1 RLDRGRADGPQGNL
15 EDDRP
20 LRRAGAEAHRRGQLR
35 QLTQGER
42 KPPGFEALA
51 PATTTPVVH
60 EEERTMKKTIT
71 RFAAVAALTSLAL
84 AGCGLADE
92 EPTVA
97 APTIE
102 EEAPAEQ
109 AAAEAPEIE
118 AEEPV
123 EEEPAIEQGGPGVYQ
138 AELMSGGT
146 ATVAVPGTGP
156 EELEQLRK
164 DAGVDPV
171 GYLVIEV
178 DNTDGTDEAMV
189 FEAEVVDSEGKT
201 YTYEE
206 VTTSTYDWTDDDFD
220 LIDRQL
226 ELWDKYPYSTRP
238 SAKNTV
244 PLIGP
249 EVPEDI
255 VAVFIDYDQAER
267 VGDL

>member
-1 RLDRGRADGPQGNL
+1 PQGHL

-84 AGCGLADE
+84 AGCGLTAVEEEQEDE
-92 EPTVA
+92 EPA
-97 APTIE
+97 A
-102 EEAPAEQ
+102 
-109 AAAEAPEIE
+109 
-118 AEEPV
+118 
-123 EEEPAIEQGGPGVYQ
+123 EQGGPGVYQ
-138 AELMSGGT
+138 APLMSGGT

-156 EELEQLRK
+156 EDLEQFRK

-189 FEAEVVDSEGKT
+189 FEVEVVDSEGKT

-206 VTTSTYDWTDDDFD
+206 VTTSTYDWTDTNYD

-238 SAKNTV
+238 GAKNT
-244 PLIGP
+244 
-249 EVPEDI
+249 
-255 VAVFIDYDQAER
+255 
-267 VGDL
+267 

>member
-1 RLDRGRADGPQGNL
+1 
-15 EDDRP
+15 
-20 LRRAGAEAHRRGQLR
+20 
-35 QLTQGER
+35 
-42 KPPGFEALA
+42 
-51 PATTTPVVH
+51 
-60 EEERTMKKTIT
+60 MKKTIA
-71 RFAAVAALTSLAL
+71 RAAAVAALSSLAL
-84 AGCGLADE
+84 AGCGLTDDE
-92 EPTVA
+92 EKEPVA

-102 EEAPAEQ
+102 AEAAEAADAADAPSVEEDTEDSEEAPA
-109 AAAEAPEIE
+109 A
-118 AEEPV
+118 
-123 EEEPAIEQGGPGVYQ
+123 EQGGPGVYQ

-156 EELEQLRK
+156 EDLEQFRK
-164 DAGVDPV
+164 DAGVDSV

-206 VTTSTYDWTDDDFD
+206 VTTSTYDWTDTNYD

-255 VAVFIDYDQAER
+255 VSVFIDYEQAER

>member
-1 RLDRGRADGPQGNL
+1 
-15 EDDRP
+15 
-20 LRRAGAEAHRRGQLR
+20 
-35 QLTQGER
+35 
-42 KPPGFEALA
+42 
-51 PATTTPVVH
+51 
-60 EEERTMKKTIT
+60 MKKTIA
-71 RFAAVAALTSLAL
+71 RIAAVTATATLTL
-84 AGCGLADE
+84 AGCGIADE
-92 EPTVA
+92 EPVA

-102 EEAPAEQ
+102 AEAEAAAEESAEAPA
-109 AAAEAPEIE
+109 I
-118 AEEPV
+118 
-123 EEEPAIEQGGPGVYQ
+123 EEEPAEEEPAVEQSGPGVYQ
-138 AELMSGGT
+138 AELMGGGI
-146 ATVAVPGTGP
+146 ATGAVPGTGP
-156 EELEQLRK
+156 EDIEQFRK

-178 DNTDGTDEAMV
+178 DNTNGTDEAMV
-189 FEAEVVDSEGKT
+189 FEAEIVDSEGKT

-206 VTTSTYDWTDDDFD
+206 VMSGMSGWTGDNYD
-220 LIDRQL
+220 LLDREL

>member
-1 RLDRGRADGPQGNL
+1 
-15 EDDRP
+15 
-20 LRRAGAEAHRRGQLR
+20 
-35 QLTQGER
+35 
-42 KPPGFEALA
+42 
-51 PATTTPVVH
+51 
-60 EEERTMKKTIT
+60 MKKTVARI
-71 RFAAVAALTSLAL
+71 AAVTATATLAL
-84 AGCGLADE
+84 AGCGIADE
-92 EPTVA
+92 EPVA

-102 EEAPAEQ
+102 AEAEEAAEESAEAPA
-109 AAAEAPEIE
+109 IE
-118 AEEPV
+118 EDEPA
-123 EEEPAIEQGGPGVYQ
+123 EEEPAVEQSGPGVYQ
-138 AELMSGGT
+138 AELMSGGI

-156 EELEQLRK
+156 EDIEQFRK

-178 DNTDGTDEAMV
+178 DNTNGTDEAMV

-206 VTTSTYDWTDDDFD
+206 VMSGMSGWTGDNYD
-220 LIDRQL
+220 LLDREL

-255 VAVFIDYDQAER
+255 VAVFIDYEQAER